1 MQDMVAML
9 DYVLCKIMFFN
20 FAYYSNFEYFYNF
33 LLVTL
38 NNIAA
43 QEPMSRYF
51 FFSDSQ
57 VVFRHMLHPENVNI
71 FFKIN
76 F

>member
-9 DYVLCKIMFFN
+9 DYVLCMIMFFN
-20 FAYYSNFEYFYNF
+20 FAYYSIFEHFYNF
-33 LLVTL
+33 LVSL

-57 VVFRHMLHPENVNI
+57 VIFRHMLHPENVNI
-71 FFKIN
+71 FFKIT